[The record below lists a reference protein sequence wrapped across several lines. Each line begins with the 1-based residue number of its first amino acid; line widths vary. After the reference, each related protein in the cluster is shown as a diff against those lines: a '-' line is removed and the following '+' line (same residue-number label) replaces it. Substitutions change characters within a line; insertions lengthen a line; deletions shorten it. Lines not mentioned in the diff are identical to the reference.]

1 MVLMKKLT
9 LAVFVSV
16 AMLAAAPSA
25 MAKPAGKIENASPEA
40 TVIAI
45 EETIELAEEALKE
58 VKANTLEKKEM
69 MALFKKLKQR
79 SKTIESTTTYMLR
92 EKALGR
98 LGKARLAYKR
108 DKDQAEVEELMTKAM
123 ETFRAIKVRYA
134 EFN

>member
-1 MVLMKKLT
+1 MALMKKLT

-25 MAKPAGKIENASPEA
+25 MAKPAGKIENASPAA

-45 EETIELAEEALKE
+45 DESIELAARALKE
-58 VKANTLEKKEM
+58 IQDGTIEKKEM
-69 MALFKKLKQR
+69 MALFKTVKQR
-79 SKTIESTTTYMLR
+79 AKTIESTTTYMLR

-98 LGKARLAYKR
+98 LGKARRAYKR
-108 DKDQAEVEELMTKAM
+108 DKDQAEVEELMIKSF
-123 ETFRAIKVRYA
+123 ETFKAIKVRYD